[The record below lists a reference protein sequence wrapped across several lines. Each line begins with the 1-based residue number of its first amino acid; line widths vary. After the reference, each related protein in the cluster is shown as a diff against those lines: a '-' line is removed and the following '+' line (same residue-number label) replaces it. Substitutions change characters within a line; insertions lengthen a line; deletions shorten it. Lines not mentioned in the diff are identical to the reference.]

1 MIKKVQNFLGR
12 MGNKIIPKTAL
23 ISVSDK
29 KGLLPFARSL
39 KKFGVQIVATG
50 GTAKALKKGGIGV
63 KKISTITKFPEIFG
77 GRVKTLNPLISGGI
91 LGQRDKDKQEADEP
105 GVCWIDLVV
114 CNLYPFSRVAKTP
127 GSSLD
132 DKIENIDIGGPTMI
146 RSAAKNFKWV
156 SVVVNHKDYSSFSK
170 DLSLGGVSEKKRF
183 KLSKKAF
190 GHCAEYDQT
199 IFDELSEQGEEH
211 ISLRY

>member
-91 LGQRDKDKQEADEP
+91 LGQRDKDKQEA
-105 GVCWIDLVV
+105 
-114 CNLYPFSRVAKTP
+114 
-127 GSSLD
+127 
-132 DKIENIDIGGPTMI
+132 
-146 RSAAKNFKWV
+146 
-156 SVVVNHKDYSSFSK
+156 
-170 DLSLGGVSEKKRF
+170 
-183 KLSKKAF
+183 
-190 GHCAEYDQT
+190 
-199 IFDELSEQGEEH
+199 EEH
-211 ISLRY
+211 GV

>member
-1 MIKKVQNFLGR
+1 

-77 GRVKTLNPLISGGI
+77 GRVKTLNPLISGG
-91 LGQRDKDKQEADEP
+91 GQESGLRA
-105 GVCWIDLVV
+105 G
-114 CNLYPFSRVAKTP
+114 T
-127 GSSLD
+127 
-132 DKIENIDIGGPTMI
+132 ENISSIAGMALALEIAHNTYDENKNLIG
-146 RSAAKNFKWV
+146 
-156 SVVVNHKDYSSFSK
+156 
-170 DLSLGGVSEKKRF
+170 
-183 KLSKKAF
+183 
-190 GHCAEYDQT
+190 
-199 IFDELSEQGEEH
+199 
-211 ISLRY
+211 ISM